1 MFFMILIL
9 SYFVL
14 GELFL
19 VHDISAGDY
28 RCEEFSGTWNWL
40 KEDGTK
46 TPIDIPGKYDVERN
60 EKVTVET
67 ILPTDIPHNSCLCF
81 RSAKQEMNI
90 YVDGI
95 LRKQYTTKDTRLFGK
110 ISAVAYIFL
119 ELTPED
125 AGKALTLETQTDSS
139 YSGIFYTVYYGNR
152 IGIWSNFLKL
162 YSAELIV
169 AFMALALGI
178 ISIVTGIIIR
188 INYQKDIVFEYLGW
202 GVFLTA
208 IWLIANSIFRQLISP
223 NLSVINDMAFMAL
236 MLLPM
241 PILIYMNGIQKN
253 RYRKLYELAG
263 NLIIIDFVVC
273 TILHVMK
280 LVDYTDTIGYMVT
293 VCSLSL
299 IAMGIGIIADVKNR
313 HIKEYFWVAIGI
325 LASVVAAFIQMAMYF
340 QRTSTFSGAILATG
354 LILLLVFAAVNTIH
368 EILQMEGDKQKAI
381 LASESK
387 GKFLANM
394 SHEIRTPINA
404 VLGMNAMILRE
415 STDAK
420 IKEYAIDIQNAS
432 QNLLALINDILDF
445 SKIESGKLELLPI
458 EYDFSSMIHD
468 IVNMISMKAE
478 AKDLTLDL
486 YVDETLPSRL
496 WGDDVRIRQILVNL
510 LNNAVKYTE
519 KGGLTLRVSGDTNE
533 DMIVL
538 KFVVEDTGIGIRK
551 EDIAK
556 LFEDFKRIDEERNR
570 NIEGTGLGMSIAV
583 QLLEM
588 MESTLQ
594 VESVYGQGS
603 TFSFQLE
610 QKIVDKEPIGNLE
623 ERIRQQAMDY
633 SYNAMFTAP
642 EAEILVVDDNL
653 VNRKVVLNLLK
664 ATKVKIDGA
673 SSGQECLEMICEK
686 RYDLIFMDHM
696 MPEMDGVET
705 FHCIKEETNHLC
717 LSTPVIALTAN
728 AIAGAK
734 EMYLS
739 EGFDDFISKPINPEK
754 LEKLLIKLLPEEKVI
769 YEKKDTLSLEKKETK
784 LDLPEIDGID
794 WEYALLHTKDVDILL
809 ATIKDYYYTID
820 TEADELE
827 SFFEQILEEQDNE
840 NRSTWIGK
848 YKIKVHSMKNS
859 AALIGATSLSGVAKM
874 LEYAA
879 KEERIDVIEK
889 VTFVFLEQWRSYK
902 ELLKVC
908 LQKEN
913 SIEKKE
919 LDYKILEDLLN
930 LMKVAM
936 DDMDIDTADEIIDQL
951 DNFYYPD
958 DMLSN
963 IEKLKTAVTNIEA
976 EQVLECVEAIEKQF

>member
-1 MFFMILIL
+1 M
-9 SYFVL
+9 
-14 GELFL
+14 
-19 VHDISAGDY
+19 
-28 RCEEFSGTWNWL
+28 
-40 KEDGTK
+40 
-46 TPIDIPGKYDVERN
+46 
-60 EKVTVET
+60 
-67 ILPTDIPHNSCLCF
+67 
-81 RSAKQEMNI
+81 
-90 YVDGI
+90 
-95 LRKQYTTKDTRLFGK
+95 
-110 ISAVAYIFL
+110 
-119 ELTPED
+119 
-125 AGKALTLETQTDSS
+125 
-139 YSGIFYTVYYGNR
+139 
-152 IGIWSNFLKL
+152 
-162 YSAELIV
+162 
-169 AFMALALGI
+169 
-178 ISIVTGIIIR
+178 
-188 INYQKDIVFEYLGW
+188 
-202 GVFLTA
+202 
-208 IWLIANSIFRQLISP
+208 
-223 NLSVINDMAFMAL
+223 
-236 MLLPM
+236 
-241 PILIYMNGIQKN
+241 
-253 RYRKLYELAG
+253 
-263 NLIIIDFVVC
+263 
-273 TILHVMK
+273 
-280 LVDYTDTIGYMVT
+280 
-293 VCSLSL
+293 
-299 IAMGIGIIADVKNR
+299 
-313 HIKEYFWVAIGI
+313 
-325 LASVVAAFIQMAMYF
+325 
-340 QRTSTFSGAILATG
+340 
-354 LILLLVFAAVNTIH
+354 
-368 EILQMEGDKQKAI
+368 
-381 LASESK
+381 
-387 GKFLANM
+387 
-394 SHEIRTPINA
+394 
-404 VLGMNAMILRE
+404 
-415 STDAK
+415 
-420 IKEYAIDIQNAS
+420 
-432 QNLLALINDILDF
+432 
-445 SKIESGKLELLPI
+445 
-458 EYDFSSMIHD
+458 
-468 IVNMISMKAE
+468 
-478 AKDLTLDL
+478 
-486 YVDETLPSRL
+486 
-496 WGDDVRIRQILVNL
+496 
-510 LNNAVKYTE
+510 
-519 KGGLTLRVSGDTNE
+519 
-533 DMIVL
+533 
-538 KFVVEDTGIGIRK
+538 
-551 EDIAK
+551 
-556 LFEDFKRIDEERNR
+556 
-570 NIEGTGLGMSIAV
+570 
-583 QLLEM
+583 
-588 MESTLQ
+588 
-594 VESVYGQGS
+594 
-603 TFSFQLE
+603 
-610 QKIVDKEPIGNLE
+610 
-623 ERIRQQAMDY
+623 
-633 SYNAMFTAP
+633 
-642 EAEILVVDDNL
+642 
-653 VNRKVVLNLLK
+653 K